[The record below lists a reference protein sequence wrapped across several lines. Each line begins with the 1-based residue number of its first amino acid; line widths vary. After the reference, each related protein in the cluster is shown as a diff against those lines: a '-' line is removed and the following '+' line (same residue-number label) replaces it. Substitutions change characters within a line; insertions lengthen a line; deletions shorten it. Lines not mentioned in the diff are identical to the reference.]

1 MVKTYL
7 ASEFG
12 TVKSCRALKLA
23 PSTFYYTATP
33 REDESEIIAAIEKK
47 LERQGPIGYIAM
59 SKILKPQFKIGKKR
73 MYRIMA
79 ENNLLCRKSR
89 KYRVKTTDSQHGF
102 KKYRNILKTSTISAV
117 NQAYVGDVTQFSIRG
132 RNAYLALLTD
142 LHNREIVGFAL
153 SATNDTSL
161 VTACLRRA
169 LEKRGSLAGA
179 IHHTDADVRYCSHA
193 YVAEMKNSGLRISMV
208 CDNVYE
214 NAHAESLNKTLKYKL
229 INLNEFDSLAEAECM
244 IEQYIQFYNEEKPH
258 SSLGWLTP
266 RAFACTP
273 HAREKLQ
280 KMIPISGG

>member
-1 MVKTYL
+1 
-7 ASEFG
+7 
-12 TVKSCRALKLA
+12 
-23 PSTFYYTATP
+23 
-33 REDESEIIAAIEKK
+33 
-47 LERQGPIGYIAM
+47 
-59 SKILKPQFKIGKKR
+59 

-169 LEKRGSLAGA
+169 LEKLGFARGCDS
-179 IHHTDADVRYCSHA
+179 SHRRRRA
-193 YVAEMKNSGLRISMV
+193 LLLTRIR
-208 CDNVYE
+208 CRN
-214 NAHAESLNKTLKYKL
+214 
-229 INLNEFDSLAEAECM
+229 
-244 IEQYIQFYNEEKPH
+244 
-258 SSLGWLTP
+258 
-266 RAFACTP
+266 
-273 HAREKLQ
+273 EKLRPTDIHGVRQ
-280 KMIPISGG
+280 RL